1 MIPLSSSEP
10 EGTEEPTAAGE
21 ADASTASG
29 EGADAEPE
37 APVDEPREALAATL
51 REVLGD
57 AVVDHH
63 VEPGADVWVRV
74 ERDAW
79 VEAAEA
85 ARDRLGCRYFSFL
98 SAIDWLPSPY
108 GRDMDAQED
117 LVAGTVDAPPAEAP
131 DTAADAA
138 LETGYAG
145 GSTRFQLLAR
155 LDQPGADLGVL
166 LKADLPDDDL
176 SAPTWRNTFA
186 GADWHEREAWE
197 MFGIDFTGRDDLRH
211 IYLPGAFEGNPLRK
225 DFPLLAR
232 RVKPW
237 PGIVDVEPMPD
248 DGSGDDGSGD
258 SDSGDSDSGDG
269 DGDGSSG
276 EGAAS

>member
-10 EGTEEPTAAGE
+10 EGTDAPAEGTDAA
-21 ADASTASG
+21 T
-29 EGADAEPE
+29 GADEGGADEAEPE
-37 APVDEPREALAATL
+37 APVDEAREALAATL
-51 REVLGD
+51 REALGD

-117 LVAGTVDAPPAEAP
+117 LEAGTVDASEADAP
-131 DTAADAA
+131 HTAAGAA
-138 LETGYAG
+138 LETGHAG
-145 GSTRFQLLAR
+145 GATRFQLLAR
-155 LDQPGADLGVL
+155 LEQPGADLGVL

-176 SAPTWRNTFA
+176 SAPTWRETFA

-248 DGSGDDGSGD
+248 DGDGGD
-258 SDSGDSDSGDG
+258 DG

-276 EGAAS
+276 EGDAP